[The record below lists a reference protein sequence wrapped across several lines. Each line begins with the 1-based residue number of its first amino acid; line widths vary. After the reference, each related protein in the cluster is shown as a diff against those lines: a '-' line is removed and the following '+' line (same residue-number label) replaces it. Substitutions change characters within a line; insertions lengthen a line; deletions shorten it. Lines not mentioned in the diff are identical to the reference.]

1 MLAEVTEFVSP
12 WRFQRHVEI
21 WLLMAVVIGSY
32 TYAIRVIGPRAVG
45 KGVIVTRRQITAFS
59 AGAALMWIA
68 TDWPI
73 HDISEEYLY
82 SVHMVQHM
90 TLAYFVP
97 PLMLIATPQWL
108 FRAIF
113 GDGAG
118 RKVMRY
124 LAWPPVAGV
133 LFNLVVMVLHIP
145 ALVNQSVSNGP
156 LHYGLHVILIVTAL
170 LMWMPICSP
179 DPSLRIGYG
188 GKMIYLFMM
197 SVIPT
202 VPAAWLTFADN
213 AVYKHYDIAVR
224 VWGLSVQTDQQLG
237 GAVMKTFGGMYL
249 WSIIVVIFFRRFI
262 RGFFSE
268 AGYKEQ
274 PLTFSDVEA
283 AFDKTTPPNEPKQ
296 RLSE

>member
-12 WRFQRHVEI
+12 WRFQRHVEV
-21 WLLMAVVIGSY
+21 WLVMTAVVGSY
-32 TYAIRVIGPRAVG
+32 IYAIRVIGPRAVG
-45 KGVIVTRRQITAFS
+45 KGVIVTRRQITAFT

-68 TDWPI
+68 TDWPV

-90 TLAYFVP
+90 AVAYFIP
-97 PLMLIATPQWL
+97 PLMLIAIPQWL

-113 GDGAG
+113 GDGVG

-156 LHYGLHVILIVTAL
+156 LHYGLHVILIVTAF
-170 LMWMPICSP
+170 LMWMPVCSP

-188 GKMIYLFMM
+188 GKMIYLFLM
-197 SVIPT
+197 SVFLRCLQRGSRLPT
-202 VPAAWLTFADN
+202 MPFTSSTTSPFEYGGSQCKPISNWV
-213 AVYKHYDIAVR
+213 
-224 VWGLSVQTDQQLG
+224 GL
-237 GAVMKTFGGMYL
+237 
-249 WSIIVVIFFRRFI
+249 
-262 RGFFSE
+262 
-268 AGYKEQ
+268 
-274 PLTFSDVEA
+274 
-283 AFDKTTPPNEPKQ
+283 
-296 RLSE
+296 